1 MTFVIQ
7 KDWVG
12 FRNLKINY
20 SEEKVFVKGMEVE
33 LTKTEYKVL
42 YFLIAGGKRIYKLEE
57 LVLGAWGPV
66 VVTNKTINTHLS
78 HIRSKIKGVDFKLK
92 INRNGQVCI
101 NDL

>member
-1 MTFVIQ
+1 MTFIIQ
-7 KDWVG
+7 NDWVG
-12 FRNLKINY
+12 FRNLRINHK
-20 SEEKVFVKGMEVE
+20 EKKVYVGDNEVA

-42 YFLIAGGKRIYKLEE
+42 YFLISGGKRIYKLEE
-57 LVLGAWGPV
+57 LVMGAWGPV

-78 HIRSKIKGVDFKLK
+78 HIRAKIEGVDFKLK